1 MEIMLALT
9 IFAMAMATLVALHA
23 RGSINE
29 MRARKLTVATEL
41 ARQKMVDTQLD
52 IEKEMNKGVFP
63 EEKTDEGEFEKPFE
77 AYRWKMEI
85 RKVELPMPPLGE
97 EAGVMM
103 KQMMEMI
110 TKQISDSVRELKLTI
125 SWKEMEKERS
135 FNVVTH
141 IAKL

>member
-1 MEIMLALT
+1 MLALT

-23 RGSINE
+23 RGSMNE

-77 AYRWKMEI
+77 DYRWKMEI

-135 FNVVTH
+135 FSVVTH